1 MTINYNLV
9 IVVMLF
15 IVLMSIQF
23 TLNKIYVLD
32 FTGNFEYFAEF
43 GNDLLIIESYEK
55 ESKSIV
61 VDLINKKVLILD
73 RLKKL

>member
-23 TLNKIYVLD
+23 TLNKIYVL
-32 FTGNFEYFAEF
+32 
-43 GNDLLIIESYEK
+43 LK
-55 ESKSIV
+55 EIKE
-61 VDLINKKVLILD
+61 ILK
-73 RLKKL
+73 LKKIKDK

>member
-23 TLNKIYVLD
+23 TLNKIYVL
-32 FTGNFEYFAEF
+32 
-43 GNDLLIIESYEK
+43 
-55 ESKSIV
+55 
-61 VDLINKKVLILD
+61 
-73 RLKKL
+73 LKKIKEILNLKKIKDK

>member
-23 TLNKIYVLD
+23 TLNKLYVL
-32 FTGNFEYFAEF
+32 
-43 GNDLLIIESYEK
+43 LK
-55 ESKSIV
+55 EIKE
-61 VDLINKKVLILD
+61 ILN
-73 RLKKL
+73 LKKIKDK

>member
-23 TLNKIYVLD
+23 TLNTIYVL
-32 FTGNFEYFAEF
+32 
-43 GNDLLIIESYEK
+43 LK
-55 ESKSIV
+55 EIKE
-61 VDLINKKVLILD
+61 ILN
-73 RLKKL
+73 LKKIKDK

>member
-23 TLNKIYVLD
+23 TLNKIYVL
-32 FTGNFEYFAEF
+32 
-43 GNDLLIIESYEK
+43 LK
-55 ESKSIV
+55 EIKEI
-61 VDLINKKVLILD
+61 LINKNIKDENNERI
-73 RLKKL
+73 RKY

>member
-23 TLNKIYVLD
+23 TLNKIYVLLKLSINNYD
-32 FTGNFEYFAEF
+32 N
-43 GNDLLIIESYEK
+43 
-55 ESKSIV
+55 SKIY
-61 VDLINKKVLILD
+61 K
-73 RLKKL
+73 R

>member
-23 TLNKIYVLD
+23 TLDKIYVL
-32 FTGNFEYFAEF
+32 
-43 GNDLLIIESYEK
+43 LK
-55 ESKSIV
+55 EIKE
-61 VDLINKKVLILD
+61 ILN
-73 RLKKL
+73 LKKIKDK

>member
-23 TLNKIYVLD
+23 TLNKIYVL
-32 FTGNFEYFAEF
+32 
-43 GNDLLIIESYEK
+43 LK
-55 ESKSIV
+55 EIKE
-61 VDLINKKVLILD
+61 ILN
-73 RLKKL
+73 LKEIKDK

>member
-23 TLNKIYVLD
+23 TLNKIYVL
-32 FTGNFEYFAEF
+32 
-43 GNDLLIIESYEK
+43 LK
-55 ESKSIV
+55 EITE
-61 VDLINKKVLILD
+61 ILN
-73 RLKKL
+73 LKKIKDK

>member
-23 TLNKIYVLD
+23 TLNKIYVL
-32 FTGNFEYFAEF
+32 
-43 GNDLLIIESYEK
+43 LK
-55 ESKSIV
+55 EIKEI
-61 VDLINKKVLILD
+61 LNPKKIKD
-73 RLKKL
+73 K

>member
-23 TLNKIYVLD
+23 TLNKIYVL
-32 FTGNFEYFAEF
+32 
-43 GNDLLIIESYEK
+43 LK
-55 ESKSIV
+55 EIKEM
-61 VDLINKKVLILD
+61 LN
-73 RLKKL
+73 LKKIKDK

>member
-23 TLNKIYVLD
+23 TLNKIYVL
-32 FTGNFEYFAEF
+32 
-43 GNDLLIIESYEK
+43 LK
-55 ESKSIV
+55 EIK
-61 VDLINKKVLILD
+61 DILN
-73 RLKKL
+73 LKKIKDK

>member
-23 TLNKIYVLD
+23 SLNKIYVL
-32 FTGNFEYFAEF
+32 
-43 GNDLLIIESYEK
+43 LK
-55 ESKSIV
+55 EIKE
-61 VDLINKKVLILD
+61 ILN
-73 RLKKL
+73 LKKIKDK

>member
-23 TLNKIYVLD
+23 TINKIYVL
-32 FTGNFEYFAEF
+32 
-43 GNDLLIIESYEK
+43 LK
-55 ESKSIV
+55 EIKE
-61 VDLINKKVLILD
+61 ILN
-73 RLKKL
+73 LKKIKDK

>member
-23 TLNKIYVLD
+23 TLNKIYVL
-32 FTGNFEYFAEF
+32 
-43 GNDLLIIESYEK
+43 LK
-55 ESKSIV
+55 EIKE
-61 VDLINKKVLILD
+61 ILNLTKIKD
-73 RLKKL
+73 K

>member
-23 TLNKIYVLD
+23 TLNKIYVL
-32 FTGNFEYFAEF
+32 
-43 GNDLLIIESYEK
+43 LK
-55 ESKSIV
+55 EIKE
-61 VDLINKKVLILD
+61 ILN
-73 RLKKL
+73 LKKIKANSPLPETRP